1 VPDEEPVHD
10 PATADHADE
19 HPPLI
24 GCTVTA
30 NGVVT
35 VPTLR
40 GDVVAVL
47 KTKPW
52 ANLVR
57 DIGWQFPEAYL
68 DHVARLMLGAG
79 LRLYRIDGTPISTD
93 QHFTDEP
100 DRAHTS
106 AVNHDIAQGKANALP
121 PEQAHAAY
129 LEAIK
134 AIQSVTKRPR
144 PPRPSSGD
152 FDPPSS
158 AGLTPREL
166 SAEIQRCIAA
176 GWQPW
181 EIAVRFTDPTTV
193 SADQP

>member
-1 VPDEEPVHD
+1 MPDEEPVHD

-57 DIGWQFPEAYL
+57 DLGWQFPERYL

-79 LRLYRIDGTPISTD
+79 LRLYRIDGTPIATD
-93 QHFTDEP
+93 PMFTVDP
-100 DRAHTS
+100 DATHT
-106 AVNHDIAQGKANALP
+106 ARVNAQLAAAKAAALDP
-121 PEQAHAAY
+121 AASHAAY
-129 LEAIK
+129 LHA
-134 AIQSVTKRPR
+134 T
-144 PPRPSSGD
+144 
-152 FDPPSS
+152 
-158 AGLTPREL
+158 
-166 SAEIQRCIAA
+166 AA
-176 GWQPW
+176 LRTALDDTEP
-181 EIAVRFTDPTTV
+181 ETR
-193 SADQP
+193 